1 MAATKRLYSLLANN
15 IGKALANDNPNI
27 LAVMCQCLKADNP
40 KRFNEAKFIG
50 SLRAAFEA
58 EQARAGLM
66 TKFGAAHGEPAPVA
80 PIPTDELAKARS
92 VVDNDC

>member
-40 KRFNEAKFIG
+40 KRFNEPFAGEIG
-50 SLRAAFEA
+50 FQSVSTKPSSL
-58 EQARAGLM
+58 ARCAQRLRQS
-66 TKFGAAHGEPAPVA
+66 KPAQ
-80 PIPTDELAKARS
+80 D
-92 VVDNDC
+92 